1 MNETNSLA
9 APRLRAGP
17 ALATTLARLDRRL
30 ALFEERATAC
40 LIAAIFA
47 ILAVNVALRAL
58 GAPLIWADEAAVLLM
73 ACAAFLG
80 AAAAIARRQHMAV
93 TLLPGALPAALRAPL
108 AICVDLI
115 VLGFLVTLAWL
126 CWRWFDPVR
135 AFGAQSLQAYS
146 LESYNFIYQERT
158 LTLGL
163 SKLWFWMVMPV
174 FALLSCVHALA
185 ALERDIRRL
194 REGDAR

>member
-1 MNETNSLA
+1 MPSPDRPYPAT
-9 APRLRAGP
+9 AP
-17 ALATTLARLDRRL
+17 TSE
-30 ALFEERATAC
+30 ALFDRARQVTPGG
-40 LIAAIFA
+40 
-47 ILAVNVALRAL
+47 VNS
-58 GAPLIWADEAAVLLM
+58 
-73 ACAAFLG
+73 
-80 AAAAIARRQHMAV
+80 
-93 TLLPGALPAALRAPL
+93 
-108 AICVDLI
+108 
-115 VLGFLVTLAWL
+115 
-126 CWRWFDPVR
+126 PVR

>member
-17 ALATTLARLDRRL
+17 APATALARLDRRL

-80 AAAAIARRQHMAV
+80 AAAALARGQHMAV
-93 TLLPGALPAALRAPL
+93 TLLPGALPAPLRAPL

-115 VLGFLVTLAWL
+115 VLGFFLILAWL

-163 SKLWFWMVMPV
+163 SKLWFWLVMPL
-174 FALLSCVHALA
+174 FALLSVIHALA
-185 ALERDIRRL
+185 ALERDIRGL
-194 REGDAR
+194 RDGAAR